1 MWQAL
6 IYIYIYIYMFAL
18 LFYSAKQSAAPFQAS
33 RTEEGEISPPTSISP
48 FAFDLNA
55 PMP

>member
-1 MWQAL
+1 
-6 IYIYIYIYMFAL
+6 MFAL